1 MSFPHDLWCACR
13 KWMEQIPQSSPYG
26 CEALHCRP
34 ACIRPHYRF
43 SCGWTGILYWPGHT
57 VTTAKRKKT
66 WVEIKRHSLSMPLT
80 SKVGSG
86 EGTVKLPIQLD
97 SLGAATISSTGHFWK
112 TSSHAQCASWT
123 HGKHVWEVFSKTLW
137 SALQFCFLPHTLV
150 YLRHLKNPCLPSHA
164 YLVRAGKSTHW
175 QHVKPNSHENN

>member
-13 KWMEQIPQSSPYG
+13 KWMEPIPRSRPYG

-34 ACIRPHYRF
+34 ACIRPYYRF

-66 WVEIKRHSLSMPLT
+66 WVEIKHHSLSMPLT
-80 SKVGSG
+80 SKVGWG
-86 EGTVKLPIQLD
+86 EGTVKLLYNWI
-97 SLGAATISSTGHFWK
+97 
-112 TSSHAQCASWT
+112 
-123 HGKHVWEVFSKTLW
+123 LW
-137 SALQFCFLPHTLV
+137 VQLQFHQQNISGRLHLTLSVPHGHMASMSGKYFQKPFDLPYSSVFFHT
-150 YLRHLKNPCLPSHA
+150 HLSISDISRTHVSH
-164 YLVRAGKSTHW
+164 LMPILLEPGKSTHW